1 MPPQR
6 NSPTRAQTQARTR
19 NALLS
24 TAARLFLRDG
34 YGATSLERVAAEAG
48 YSKGAVYSNF
58 ASKEALCLAVIERRH
73 EEAYAAL
80 GAAMTAE
87 HDVEQRLQALERWWE
102 EHSGDQRWAKLQVEF
117 AVLAGDGHG
126 VQDAL
131 AARNRAQREVIAAL
145 LATQLESLGV
155 ELTIPLETLAM
166 ALHAFGV
173 GLVIERLADPG
184 VPATALGTT
193 LRALVAALSPR
204 A

>member
-131 AARNRAQREVIAAL
+131 AAL